1 MIRSAICL
9 EFHAFFVQWVVIPSV
24 SRHEYLKLTRPL
36 ILAGNRARCW
46 VLSGGF
52 PAGDLFLIHL
62 RIQPSLSVWNDT
74 NIIMS
79 FTQFSK
85 FGQIK
90 IFICAVVKSLR
101 SALVHVTSERAD
113 LDTRVHKSWL
123 FYLCMAPYSH
133 YTWPNHPKPY
143 PYPNHNQYPPQ
154 PQPQNNVWTHKRPL
168 NLQGPAKWPHIE
180 NIARRMS
187 ILGLIMS
194 EMAVHKHTYTRS
206 LCCVQIAAVKIVFYP
221 D

>member
-24 SRHEYLKLTRPL
+24 PRHEYLKLTRPL

-62 RIQPSLSVWNDT
+62 CIQPSLSVWNDT

-113 LDTRVHKSWL
+113 LDTHTHTNPDISTFVWPL
-123 FYLCMAPYSH
+123 IVIIH
-133 YTWPNHPKPY
+133 YPTIPTPTPTLTTTKT
-143 PYPNHNQYPPQ
+143 QAQ
-154 PQPQNNVWTHKRPL
+154 PQP
-168 NLQGPAKWPHIE
+168 
-180 NIARRMS
+180 
-187 ILGLIMS
+187 
-194 EMAVHKHTYTRS
+194 
-206 LCCVQIAAVKIVFYP
+206 
-221 D
+221 

>member
-1 MIRSAICL
+1 MVIISKNISALCTHIIWCAICL

-24 SRHEYLKLTRPL
+24 PRHEYLKLTRPL

-62 RIQPSLSVWNDT
+62 CIQPSLSVWNDT

-101 SALVHVTSERAD
+101 SALMHVTSERAD
-113 LDTRVHKSWL
+113 LDTRAHKSWL
-123 FYLCMAPYSH
+123 FYLCMAPHSH
-133 YTWPNHPKPY
+133 YALPNHPNPY
-143 PYPNHNQYPPQ
+143 PYPNHNQNPSPTSTLKQ
-154 PQPQNNVWTHKRPL
+154 CL
-168 NLQGPAKWPHIE
+168 NP
-180 NIARRMS
+180 
-187 ILGLIMS
+187 
-194 EMAVHKHTYTRS
+194 
-206 LCCVQIAAVKIVFYP
+206 
-221 D
+221 